1 MIHIFSS
8 RTRKA
13 RWTSV
18 VIGNLLSN
26 KSTASRRYG
35 GWRTGSRRF
44 GGWRTGADGKSGS
57 ATSFDA
63 GPLESEAA
71 APAVESFSNFAP
83 DSERNEPFLTLG
95 KNTLQNSKLVARIF
109 LFCFPKQLSWK
120 KKLQI
125 SSLMTV
131 CHVGRDLPLH
141 HAVSARTWWNRRH
154 RNWTYWTPQW
164 QPTGSPPFHPLWH
177 FAASAAGV

>member
-1 MIHIFSS
+1 MIHVFSS

-18 VIGNLLSN
+18 VIRNLLSS

-35 GWRTGSRRF
+35 EWRIGLSEV
-44 GGWRTGADGKSGS
+44 
-57 ATSFDA
+57 DA
-63 GPLESEAA
+63 MVDEEPERMQRAA
-71 APAVESFSNFAP
+71 APAIESFSNFAP

-95 KNTLQNSKLVARIF
+95 KNTLQNSKSVARIRMISF

-120 KKLQI
+120 NKLQI

-154 RNWTYWTPQW
+154 RSWTYWTPQW